1 MLGHRRYGLRA
12 ATALATVAL
21 STPALA
27 QAKHYDIPAQPIA
40 ASINAVAKQGDVQ
53 IIAPQKVTQGIRGN
67 PVHGDM
73 SAADALRALLAG
85 TGLTYHKSDERT
97 FVIESSPRGNA
108 LGAATSAG
116 TDGAPPDEE
125 TAAGSR
131 NAEPIVVT
139 GSRIRGASPTSPVR
153 VVGAQEIARSG
164 YAEIGDF
171 IRSLPENFAGG
182 ENPGNIGVAFAN
194 ANQANASTVNLR
206 GLGDGAT
213 LVLVNG
219 RRIAGNASNQSGD
232 ISGIPVSAISRIEI
246 LTGGSSAIYG
256 SDAVAGVVNFITR
269 RDFNGLEL
277 NGSIGGTTRG
287 GAFEQTYSA
296 LGGVSR
302 SGWHALLNFEHSVQD
317 GLETHDRDFTAGAIP
332 DLYLLRPQH
341 RNSAYFNAG
350 ADITDRLSAGVQV
363 LWSEHSTNDVQQLS
377 TRSDRFVLDTRTRS
391 HLASAAINYR
401 MSDDW
406 TVEIDASNAAN
417 RTHYVQVAPAIAF
430 NQHFDNLTNSVEATV
445 NGTLAT
451 LPSGKLDIA
460 FGGGWREESY
470 SHTGVSGGGSG
481 SHDIGYAF
489 GELRLPLVSPSG
501 HRAGLNEFEV
511 SASGRYE
518 HYTDFGNTAI
528 PKLGLR
534 YVPFP
539 ALTLRATWGKS
550 FKAPTFQQLVQPT
563 TLGIYPAWILGG
575 TSGNAIYIGGGG
587 SGDLRPE
594 RSKSWTLGADFA
606 PPTIPSLHLGI
617 SYFNIAYKD
626 RVVIPISAPTTA
638 LSNPIFAPYVDFNP
652 SAAEQAAAIANADRV
667 NNLTG
672 APYDPATVV
681 ALVENVWTNAIAQ
694 KVRGAD
700 LSYRQDFDLAGGR
713 LSAFA
718 NATLIQI
725 DQQALPTLP
734 TTRISGTL
742 GNIPEFRARGG
753 LTWRSGGFSGTA
765 IVNYHDGETDTGITP
780 TRHVASLTT
789 VDAALRYRFEAL
801 KLDLTA
807 AVTNLFDTDPP
818 FAAGP
823 GVWQPGIN
831 YDSVN
836 ASPLGRIIRVGLRK
850 WF

>member
-1 MLGHRRYGLRA
+1 MLGHRRHTLLE
-12 ATALATVAL
+12 ATALATAAL

-27 QAKHYDIPAQPIA
+27 QAKHFDIPALPVA
-40 ASINAVAKQGDVQ
+40 TAINALAKQGDIQ
-53 IIAPQKVTQGIRGN
+53 IIAPQKATKGIRGN
-67 PVHGDM
+67 RVQGDM
-73 SAADALRALLAG
+73 SAHEALRALLAG

-97 FVIESSPRGNA
+97 FVIESSSRGNA
-108 LGAATSAG
+108 LAGGPNAG
-116 TDGAPPDEE
+116 TDGE
-125 TAAGSR
+125 SSKQ
-131 NAEPIVVT
+131 IVVT

-153 VVGAQEIARSG
+153 IVGAQEIARSG
-164 YAEIGDF
+164 YVETGDF

-182 ENPGNIGVAFAN
+182 ENPGNIGVSFAN

-219 RRIAGNASNQSGD
+219 RRIAGNVSNQSGD
-232 ISGIPVSAISRIEI
+232 ISGIPISAISRIEI

-277 NGSIGGTTRG
+277 NANLGGATRG

-302 SGWHALLNFEHSVQD
+302 SGWHALANVERSVQE
-317 GLETHDRDFTAGAIP
+317 GLEARQRDITAGAIP

-341 RNSAYFNAG
+341 RTSAYLNAG
-350 ADITDRLSAGVQV
+350 ADITDRLSASAQV
-363 LWSEHSTNDVQQLS
+363 LWSERSTKDVQQLS
-377 TRSDRFVLDTRTRS
+377 TSSARFVLDTHTSS
-391 HLASAAINYR
+391 HLASGALHYR
-401 MSDDW
+401 ISDDW
-406 TVEIDASNAAN
+406 TVELDASNAAS
-417 RTHYVQVAPAIAF
+417 RTHYVQVTPGSTYD
-430 NQHFDNLTNSVEATV
+430 QHFDNATNSVEATV
-445 NGTLAT
+445 TGALAA
-451 LPSGKLDIA
+451 LPSGKLEMA
-460 FGGGWREESY
+460 FGGGWRDESY
-470 SHTGVSGGGSG
+470 KRTGVFSGGTD

-489 GELRLPLVSPSG
+489 GELRLPLVPPSRD
-501 HRAGLNEFEV
+501 RAGLNAFEV

-518 HYTDFGNTAI
+518 HYADFGSTAI

-534 YVPFP
+534 YVPFA
-539 ALTLRATWGKS
+539 ALTVRATWGKS

-563 TLGIYPAWILGG
+563 TLGIYPASLIGG
-575 TSGNAIYIGGGG
+575 SSGNAIYIGGGG
-587 SGDLRPE
+587 SADLRPE

-606 PPTIPSLHLGI
+606 PPTIPSLHLGL

-652 SAAEQAAAIANADRV
+652 SAEEQAAAIASADRV
-667 NNLTG
+667 NNFTG

-681 ALVENVWTNAIAQ
+681 ALVANVWTNAVAQ
-694 KVRGAD
+694 KVRGVD
-700 LSYRQDFDLAGGR
+700 FSYRQDFDLAGGR

-718 NATLIQI
+718 NATRIQI

-734 TTRISGTL
+734 PTRLSGTV
-742 GNIPEFRARGG
+742 GNIPQFRARGG
-753 LTWRSGGFSGTA
+753 LTWSSGGFSGTA
-765 IVNYHDGETDTGITP
+765 IVNHHDGAIDTGVTP
-780 TRHVASLTT
+780 NRPVASLTT
-789 VDAALRYRFEAL
+789 FDASLRYRF
-801 KLDLTA
+801 DTA
-807 AVTNLFDTDPP
+807 RLELSVAATNLFDADPP
-818 FAAGP
+818 FAASP
-823 GVWQPGIN
+823 GIFQPGIN

-836 ASPLGRIIRVGLRK
+836 SSPLGRIVRVGLRK

>member
-1 MLGHRRYGLRA
+1 MLGQHRHILLTFTA
-12 ATALATVAL
+12 FATAAL

-27 QAKHYDIPAQPIA
+27 QAKHYDIPAQPVA
-40 ASINAVAKQGDVQ
+40 TSINVLAKQGDVQ
-53 IIAPQKVTQGIRGN
+53 IIAPEKVTKGIRGN
-67 PVHGDM
+67 PVHGNM
-73 SAADALRALLAG
+73 GADEALHALLAG

-108 LGAATSAG
+108 LPGADAG
-116 TDGAPPDEE
+116 TEGAPSEGG
-125 TAAGSR
+125 A
-131 NAEPIVVT
+131 IVVT

-153 VVGAQEIARSG
+153 IVGTKEIERSG
-164 YAEIGDF
+164 YAEVGDF

-194 ANQANASTVNLR
+194 ANQANGSTVNLR

-232 ISGIPVSAISRIEI
+232 ISGIPISAISRIEI

-277 NGSIGGTTRG
+277 NGSVGGATRG

-296 LGGVSR
+296 LGGVSQSR
-302 SGWHALLNFEHSVQD
+302 WHALGNFEHSVQD
-317 GLETHDRDFTAGAIP
+317 GVQTHDRDFTAGAIP

-377 TRSDRFVLDTRTRS
+377 TTSDRFALDTRTRS
-391 HLASAAINYR
+391 HLASAALTYR
-401 MSDDW
+401 MSADW

-417 RTHYVQVAPAIAF
+417 KTHYVQTAPRLAF
-430 NQHFDNLTNSVEATV
+430 NQHFDNATNSVEATV
-445 NGTLAT
+445 NGALP
-451 LPSGKLDIA
+451 LPSGKLEMA

-470 SHTGVSGGGSG
+470 SHTGVSGGGTG

-489 GELRLPLVSPSG
+489 GELRLPLVSPSPD
-501 HRAGLNEFEV
+501 RAGLNAFEV

-528 PKLGLR
+528 PKLGVR

-539 ALTLRATWGKS
+539 ALTVRATWGKS

-563 TLGIYPAWILGG
+563 TLGIYPAWIMGG

-606 PPTIPSLHLGI
+606 PSTVPSLHLGI

-638 LSNPIFAPYVDFNP
+638 LSNPIFAPFVDFNP
-652 SAAEQAAAIANADRV
+652 SAAEQADAIANADRV

-753 LTWRSGGFSGTA
+753 LSWGSGGFSGTV

-807 AVTNLFDTDPP
+807 AVTNLFDKDPP

-823 GVWQPGIN
+823 GVWQAGIN

-836 ASPLGRIIRVGLRK
+836 ASPLGRIVRAGVRK
-850 WF
+850 RF